1 MIDQISSK
9 HIFSVAALDDPVTSL
24 AQSEALPACVMEIME
39 INLLAAAAEE
49 SPRRTVTRFPEI
61 MQDTGTPFMKVK
73 LIPARESITMAMKS
87 RQDISQ

>member
-9 HIFSVAALDDPVTSL
+9 HILSFVVLDDAVSSL
-24 AQSEALPACVMEIME
+24 AQPEALPAGVMDIMG
-39 INLLAAAAEE
+39 ITLHAAAVEE

-61 MQDTGTPFMKVK
+61 LQDTGTPFTKVK